1 MSTPDDEFM
10 SEALALA
17 REAGQAGEVPVG
29 AVLVVDGAIIARAR
43 NRPIAAN
50 DPTAHAEILAL
61 RGAGRVLG
69 NYRMPETTL
78 YVTLEPC
85 PMCAG
90 AMVHARVKRLVFGAT
105 DPRSG
110 AAGSVFEIVRSAD
123 LNHRLAVTGGVMELK
138 MVSHVN
144 NPNKHLFEMFEHG
157 PDGSWFK
164 NMQIVATRK
173 N

>member
-110 AAGSVFEIVRSAD
+110 AAGSVFDIVRSAD
-123 LNHRLAVTGGVMELK
+123 LNHGLAVTGGVMAGESAAL
-138 MVSHVN
+138 
-144 NPNKHLFEMFEHG
+144 LQEFF
-157 PDGSWFK
+157 
-164 NMQIVATRK
+164 QARR
-173 N
+173 